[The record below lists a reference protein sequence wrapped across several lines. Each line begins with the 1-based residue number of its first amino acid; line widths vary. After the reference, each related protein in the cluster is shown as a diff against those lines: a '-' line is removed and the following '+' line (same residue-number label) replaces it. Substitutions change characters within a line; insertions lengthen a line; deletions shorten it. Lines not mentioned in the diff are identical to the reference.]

1 MTTYI
6 ITINCPK
13 YGNKDVTIKADSE
26 DEAKIKISNQYPN
39 CEILQLKL
47 LLLD

>member
-13 YGNKDVTIKADSE
+13 NGTKEVIIKADSE
-26 DEAKIKISNQYPN
+26 DEAKIKM
-39 CEILQLKL
+39 